1 LPPAG
6 AGGIVNYAQRKHQ
19 PVSSEKR
26 KSEIAVHGLKPKT
39 NPKGGSTDAEKDDK
53 GPFRLK
59 GEVDFM
65 HRPEVNEAVT
75 AYGSLNWPL
84 CSWVSMILRASS

>member
-1 LPPAG
+1 LPPAA

-39 NPKGGSTDAEKDDK
+39 NPKSGSTDAEKDDNVTGCK
-53 GPFRLK
+53 TLRCRLPAQTSC
-59 GEVDFM
+59 D
-65 HRPEVNEAVT
+65 
-75 AYGSLNWPL
+75 
-84 CSWVSMILRASS
+84 VSQKRLA